1 MTDAARVSCAKTTTN
16 RGDVV
21 RFKIERVGGSKAM
34 QSLSQICSNCT
45 VESKCRKREFS
56 VEAWTVLVIWNEVQ
70 AAAVDQPLCDECYNE
85 LRETLI
91 DRASDVAEAL
101 LVGAGVKTAGGS
113 KHATPGHSKVRR
125 AS

>member
-1 MTDAARVSCAKTTTN
+1 
-16 RGDVV
+16 
-21 RFKIERVGGSKAM
+21 M
-34 QSLSQICSNCT
+34 QSMSQMCANCS
-45 VESKCRKREFS
+45 VDSKCRKRDFS

-70 AAAVDQPLCDECYNE
+70 AAAVDQPMCDECYNE

-101 LVGAGVKTAGGS
+101 SDGQAAKTGGS
-113 KHATPGHSKVRR
+113 KTATPNRSKVRK

>member
-1 MTDAARVSCAKTTTN
+1 
-16 RGDVV
+16 
-21 RFKIERVGGSKAM
+21 M
-34 QSLSQICSNCT
+34 QSLSQICGNCT

-101 LVGAGVKTAGGS
+101 LVGAGTKTSGGT
-113 KHATPGHSKVRR
+113 KHATTGRSKVRR